1 MRSLKNKGLSLIRF
15 DSGEGDQYYTRPMS
29 HAPADQVNAVELA
42 GRAARLERDYCLDQ
56 LPRLV
61 EAGALEGTR
70 AHAVLGFATFDGR
83 VTVEARVEGAI
94 VLPCQR
100 CMRPCECAIDESAL
114 LVVVANDEVE
124 LPGGYDALLGD
135 AERLSLGELVEEQML
150 LGMPLVPMHED
161 TGRCGA
167 GAAEEAAGGA
177 GTEDKQR
184 PFANLR
190 QLLDQ
195 GER

>member
-1 MRSLKNKGLSLIRF
+1 
-15 DSGEGDQYYTRPMS
+15 MS

-42 GRAARLERDYCLDQ
+42 GRAATLERDYRLGQ

-70 AHAVLGFATFDGR
+70 AHASLGFGTFEGR
-83 VTVEARVEGAI
+83 VTVEVRVEGVI

-100 CMRPCECAIDESAL
+100 CLRPCECGIDESAL
-114 LVVVANDEVE
+114 LAVVANDEVE
-124 LPGGYDALLGD
+124 LPGGYEALLGD
-135 AERLSLGELVEEQML
+135 AERLSLGELVEEQVL
-150 LGMPLVPMHED
+150 LGMPLVPLHED
-161 TGRCGA
+161 AGRCGA
-167 GAAEEAAGGA
+167 GAVEEAAVGA

-190 QLLDQ
+190 QLLDE

>member
-1 MRSLKNKGLSLIRF
+1 
-15 DSGEGDQYYTRPMS
+15 MS

-42 GRAARLERDYCLDQ
+42 GRAARLERDYRLSQ

-70 AHAVLGFATFDGR
+70 AHVALGFASFEGR
-83 VTVEARVEGAI
+83 VTVEARVEGVV

-114 LVVVANDEVE
+114 LAVAASDADE
-124 LPGGYDALLGD
+124 LPGGYEALLGD
-135 AERLSLGELVEEQML
+135 AERLSLCELVEEQVL

-161 TGRCGA
+161 AGQCGA
-167 GAAEEAAGGA
+167 GTAEQAGA
-177 GTEDKQR
+177 DTATDERQR

-190 QLLDQ
+190 QLLDE